1 MGELELNERLDATL
15 AHLSAPAMQLVVPD
29 PWLDRWYEVLDGR
42 AETLLPVWSP
52 QTEALVAEYEAR
64 TGGAR

>member
-1 MGELELNERLDATL
+1 MGELELNARLDTALVSL
-15 AHLSAPAMQLVVPD
+15 AAPVVQLVVPD

-64 TGGAR
+64 TGGAL